1 MVQSVELL
9 LDEASDA
16 LIRAE
21 WDRLLDA
28 DLPSQARHTGRGN
41 RPHIT
46 LGVARSL
53 APQQET
59 ELIELAAPM
68 PLPLVLG
75 SPLLF
80 GRGPFVLAR
89 SVVPTVELLSFQAKV
104 GDALGESA
112 EPFVHQQSAGRWTG
126 HVTIARKLTGAQLE
140 RALAVLGPLDTIEAS
155 AVAVRRWDG
164 DGKIEWI
171 IHPADRAQARL
182 GN

>member
-21 WDRLLDA
+21 WGRLLDA
-28 DLPSQARHTGRGN
+28 GLPSQARHTGRSN

-46 LGVARSL
+46 LGVARAV

-59 ELIELAAPM
+59 DLGELAWPT

-75 SPLLF
+75 SVLMF

-89 SVVPTVELLSFQAKV
+89 SVVPTVELLTFQTQV
-104 GDALGESA
+104 VDALGEQA
-112 EPFVHQQSAGRWTG
+112 EPFVHQQGTGRWTG
-126 HVTIARKLTGAQLE
+126 HVTLARKLGGSHLD
-140 RALAVLGPLDTIEAS
+140 RALDALGPLDPIEAT

-164 DGKIEWI
+164 DTKVEWI
-171 IHPADRAQARL
+171 VHPADRVQARL